1 MEGFLFGF
9 PCNDFSIVG
18 ETKGMSGKFGPLYKQ
33 GIRVLS
39 RSDSPDW
46 FLAENVGGLTSAN
59 EGKAFTTIT
68 KDIVLVINFLFQGPM
83 WYSIALLGSSL
94 LIP

>member
-1 MEGFLFGF
+1 
-9 PCNDFSIVG
+9 
-18 ETKGMSGKFGPLYKQ
+18 MSGKFGPLYKQ

-39 RSDSPDW
+39 RPDAPDW

-68 KDIVLVINFLFQGPM
+68 KEMSDAGYDLVAHKYKFEEYGVPKNAIGLL
-83 WYSIALLGSSL
+83 LLG
-94 LIP
+94 

>member
-1 MEGFLFGF
+1 
-9 PCNDFSIVG
+9 
-18 ETKGMSGKFGPLYKQ
+18 MSGKFGPLYKQ

-39 RSDSPDW
+39 RPDAPDW

-68 KDIVLVINFLFQGPM
+68 KEMSDAGYDLVAHKYKFEEYGVPQKRHRIIIIGIKKN
-83 WYSIALLGSSL
+83 
-94 LIP
+94 